1 MGTSMSTA
9 GRIRCSRK
17 LCAVIGRPDLGLD
30 ERFRDVAGRLRAA
43 DELEAS
49 VSAWMASR
57 TVGEASEALAEA
69 GIPFGP
75 VATVADAVG
84 SDQIAAREMLVEIE
98 HPTLGPVLVT
108 GIPVKLSATPGTVR
122 KAPPRSART
131 TTGSTAPCSG

>member
-1 MGTSMSTA
+1 M
-9 GRIRCSRK
+9 
-17 LCAVIGRPDLGLD
+17 
-30 ERFRDVAGRLRAA
+30 RAA
-43 DELEAS
+43 EELETS

-57 TVGEASEALAEA
+57 TVVEASRALSEA

-98 HPTLGPVLVT
+98 HPTLGPVIVT

-122 KAPPRSART
+122 KAPPQVGEDNERIYGAVLGMSAVEIAELRS
-131 TTGSTAPCSG
+131 SGVI